1 MQPRIEFPESLLKGR
16 PAPPPITLDELQ
28 ALPVYKELG
37 IKARYSKRK
46 NGIVI
51 KNLGLEIYVKKE
63 LLGFGAYPL
72 NLKISDTTW
81 EALLVDI
88 TLYLLARRTDNNYR
102 KISNIWYSEGKNSI
116 ILMADSFPVMIEN
129 RKEIERFIKKV
140 SLIDSLNNAG
150 KYYRRFLGEILGSLF
165 LHLI

>member
-28 ALPVYKELG
+28 ALPIYKELG

-63 LLGFGAYPL
+63 LLDLAH
-72 NLKISDTTW
+72 
-81 EALLVDI
+81 
-88 TLYLLARRTDNNYR
+88 TL
-102 KISNIWYSEGKNSI
+102 
-116 ILMADSFPVMIEN
+116 
-129 RKEIERFIKKV
+129 
-140 SLIDSLNNAG
+140 
-150 KYYRRFLGEILGSLF
+150 
-165 LHLI
+165 